1 MKKVQ
6 LNSGTIG
13 VTASAEI
20 GETVTVLLHN
30 EDGMPFEQTGKVV
43 EILTE
48 MNNPLREEGYI
59 KINCNPE
66 KTD

>member
-6 LNSGTIG
+6 LNNGTIG

-20 GETVTVLLHN
+20 GETVTVLLHD
-30 EDGMPFEQTGKVV
+30 EDGMPFEVTGEVV

-48 MNNPLREEGYI
+48 MYNPLRKVG
-59 KINCNPE
+59 
-66 KTD
+66 